1 MIKRVFVLMMLST
14 MFLASCE
21 GQIDKKLRQAVE
33 YANAN
38 LPNRA
43 NDWMWKDSVSY
54 NSKERTVYHYFSFR
68 VDESKKELFRKIMT
82 NNQLAKKL
90 LMTEDVSIY
99 LENNISM
106 GVISTFG
113 DGEVVSKVI
122 ITPDEMKEVSN
133 HGISHRDLT
142 EYIYANMAI
151 SMSAICPYRI
161 DECTTI
167 TQADFDREKM
177 ELFLYWDIDD
187 YCMPY
192 LEEQTVREIMKEYIT
207 GIVQYEHK
215 NLIELEKRTTPSTY
229 KRSAFPV
236 TVTLVCNSS
245 NGLSIKESVLS
256 TNVTLN

>member
-1 MIKRVFVLMMLST
+1 MRTILLLTLSIT
-14 MFLASCE
+14 FLLTSCE
-21 GQIDKKLRQAVE
+21 SQFDKKIRRAVE
-33 YANAN
+33 YVNAN
-38 LPNRA
+38 LPKQA

-54 NSKERTVYHYFSFR
+54 NSQERTFYHYFSFR
-68 VDESKKELFRKIMT
+68 VDDSKKELFRKILM
-82 NNQLAKKL
+82 NDQLAKNL
-90 LMTEDVSIY
+90 LLTEDVSIY

-106 GVISTFG
+106 GVI
-113 DGEVVSKVI
+113 
-122 ITPDEMKEVSN
+122 ITPDEMKKVSN

-207 GIVQYEHK
+207 GIVQYNHK

>member
-1 MIKRVFVLMMLST
+1 MRTILLLTLSIT
-14 MFLASCE
+14 FLLTSCE
-21 GQIDKKLRQAVE
+21 SQFDKKIRRAVE

-38 LPNRA
+38 LPKQA

-54 NSKERTVYHYFSFR
+54 NSQERTFYHYFSFR
-68 VDESKKELFRKIMT
+68 VDDSKKELFRKILM
-82 NNQLAKKL
+82 NDQLVKNL

-99 LENNISM
+99 LDNNISM
-106 GVISTFG
+106 GVIGTFN

-122 ITPDEMKEVSN
+122 ITPDEMKKVAN
-133 HGISHRDLT
+133 HGISHKDLT

-167 TQADFDREKM
+167 TQSVFDRERM
-177 ELFLYWDIDD
+177 ELMLYWVIDD

-192 LEEQTVREIMKEYIT
+192 LDEQTIRETMREYIT
-207 GIVQYEHK
+207 GIIRYNYK
-215 NLIELEKRTTPSTY
+215 NLIELEKHTTLSSF
-229 KRSAFPV
+229 KRSDSPI

-245 NGLSIKESVLS
+245 NGFSLRESILS
-256 TNVTLN
+256 TNVTKN

>member
-1 MIKRVFVLMMLST
+1 MRTILLLTLSIT
-14 MFLASCE
+14 FLLTSCE
-21 GQIDKKLRQAVE
+21 SQFDKKIRRAVE
-33 YANAN
+33 YVNAN
-38 LPNRA
+38 LPKQA

-54 NSKERTVYHYFSFR
+54 NSQERTFYHYFSFR
-68 VDESKKELFRKIMT
+68 VDDSKKELFRKILM
-82 NNQLAKKL
+82 NDQLAKNL
-90 LMTEDVSIY
+90 LLTEDVSIY

-122 ITPDEMKEVSN
+122 ITPDEMKKVSN

-207 GIVQYEHK
+207 GIVQYNHK